1 MDAFTKIRLTKLLAD
16 YKKNHGRDITASELE
31 NSGFDQATIKEAVR
45 QELIVKYQVTVS
57 TGSTE
62 NRYKLLI
69 DWKSINK

>member
-1 MDAFTKIRLTKLLAD
+1 MDTFTKIRLTKLLTD
-16 YKKNHGRDITASELE
+16 YKKTHGRDITANELE
-31 NSGFDQATIKEAVR
+31 SSGFDQATIKEAVR

>member
-16 YKKNHGRDITASELE
+16 YKKTHGRDITANELE

-62 NRYKLLI
+62 NRYKLQI

>member
-16 YKKNHGRDITASELE
+16 YKKTHGRDITVSELE
-31 NSGFDQATIKEAVR
+31 GSGFEQATIKEAVR
-45 QELIVKYQVTVS
+45 QELIVKYQVTVA

>member
-16 YKKNHGRDITASELE
+16 YKKTHGRDITAGELE
-31 NSGFDQATIKEAVR
+31 SSGFEQATIKEAVN
-45 QELIVKYQVTVS
+45 QELIVKYQVTVG

-62 NRYKLLI
+62 NRYKLLV